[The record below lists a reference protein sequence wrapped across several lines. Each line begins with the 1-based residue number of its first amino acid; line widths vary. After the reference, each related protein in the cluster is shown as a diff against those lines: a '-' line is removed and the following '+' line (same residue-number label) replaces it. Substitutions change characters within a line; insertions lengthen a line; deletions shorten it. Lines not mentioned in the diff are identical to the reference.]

1 MFKEKITTNL
11 SENNARFRYNLAIIR
26 PPTTKAHK
34 MLKMGNGWCTI
45 TITITMT
52 TTTTHLQTLTIKSV
66 DFQKQLLDSSL
77 QSNDL
82 CDTTLIIKNNKIGQ
96 LFDKKPIGF
105 VILCTDSK
113 LSDS

>member
-11 SENNARFRYNLAIIR
+11 SENNTRFRYNLAIIR

-45 TITITMT
+45 TITT
-52 TTTTHLQTLTIKSV
+52 TTTTHLQTLTITKSF

-96 LFDKKPIGF
+96 LFDKNPIGF
-105 VILCTDSK
+105 IMH
-113 LSDS
+113 